1 MKLKKVLCMA
11 ALSAA
16 VALSGIPAVG
26 AVVPVQ
32 AEETQMSGLD
42 EILKQMFV
50 CYQNGDIASMI
61 TLDASDATQN
71 YVNLVA
77 ASGADRY
84 IIDIDG
90 NTKAM
95 MYVAPNGGW
104 WWYFG
109 QIENNLR
116 QGNGTTVIIGSEYS
130 EVFTGTYAA
139 DFPSGNGT
147 YSIHWYNTGSGYDI
161 LGSFQG
167 TQLNGT
173 YQVNTTWVDEGTAYA
188 SSLPI
193 TYANSIMTAVG
204 GWECEVWPDEYYT
217 TYIFYNSSA
226 DDVWF
231 DVDAGYSLAAV
242 GMTPDGYSGHWWGK
256 GDVSE
261 RFSSVFYGNAA
272 ASAYVSTTAPVP
284 AVPETPAPVAPETPV
299 PVAPETPAPA
309 VPEPPAPVQP
319 EVTTPAPTAP
329 VSGTYTVE
337 RGDNLSKIAE
347 KVYGDQAQWKK
358 IYDANSDVIKSDY
371 IIWANQVLVIPAL

>member
-32 AEETQMSGLD
+32 AEESQTAGLD
-42 EILKQMFV
+42 EILKQMYV
-50 CYQNGDIASMI
+50 CYQNGDTASMI
-61 TLDASDATQN
+61 MLDNAAQN
-71 YVNLVA
+71 YVSLVA
-77 ASGADRY
+77 ATGADRY
-84 IIDIDG
+84 VLDIDG

-95 MYVAPNGGW
+95 LYISPNGGW

-109 QIENNLR
+109 QMENNLR
-116 QGNGTTVIIGSEYS
+116 QGNGTTVIVGSEYS

-139 DFPSGNGT
+139 DFPSGNGA

-173 YQVNTTWVDEGTAYA
+173 YQVNTTWVDEGAAYA

-193 TYANSIMTAVG
+193 SYTNSIMTAVG
-204 GWECEVWPDEYYT
+204 GWECEVWADEDYT
-217 TYIFYNSSA
+217 TYIFYNDSA

-231 DVDAGYSLAAV
+231 DVDTGYSLAAV

-272 ASAYVSTTAPVP
+272 ASAYVSTAAPAPAPV
-284 AVPETPAPVAPETPV
+284 VPETPAPVAPETPA
-299 PVAPETPAPA
+299 PVVPETPA
-309 VPEPPAPVQP
+309 APQP
-319 EVTTPAPTAP
+319 EVVAPAPA
-329 VSGTYTVE
+329 VSASGTYTVV

-347 KVYGDQAQWKK
+347 KVYGDRTQWKK